1 MTEPNQPRVKIYGT
15 PGSAACYSIRD
26 FLHRSDVPCE
36 WIDLTSGEDA
46 GAEAGVRGPNDP
58 RLPVCVFPDGLR
70 LANAT
75 VRQIT
80 EKLGWFRDPSRSEYD
95 LAIYGAGPAGL
106 SAAVYG
112 ASEGLSTIVVER
124 LAVGGQA
131 ASSSKI
137 ENYLGFPSGIS
148 GAELAERAR
157 EQACRF
163 GAELLIGREGVRGE
177 FVPGK
182 GVGYLADGTKIVA
195 RSTICATGVA
205 YRRLDLP
212 NESRFLGAGVYY
224 GAGASEASL
233 CKKNEDVFVV
243 GGGNSAGQAAL
254 HFSRFART

>member
-1 MTEPNQPRVKIYGT
+1 MTEPNQPMVKIYGT

-26 FLHRSDVPCE
+26 FLHRSEVPFE
-36 WIDLTSGEDA
+36 GMDLTSGEEA

-58 RLPVCVFPDGLR
+58 SLPVCVFPDGVR
-70 LANAT
+70 LENAT
-75 VRQIT
+75 IRQIT
-80 EKLGWFRDPSRSEYD
+80 EKLGWFRDPSRAEYD
-95 LAIYGAGPAGL
+95 LAIFGAGPAGR

-112 ASEGLSTIVVER
+112 ASDGLTTVLVGR

-131 ASSSKI
+131 GSSSRI
-137 ENYLGFPSGIS
+137 ENYLGFPRGIS

-163 GAELLIGREGVRGE
+163 GAEILVGREGVRGE

-212 NESRFLGAGVYY
+212 NESRFLG
-224 GAGASEASL
+224 
-233 CKKNEDVFVV
+233 
-243 GGGNSAGQAAL
+243 
-254 HFSRFART
+254 